1 LAGRKARPTV
11 FGSLESLTHV
21 GKLMDEAPRMKP
33 DYIRSTNRVAREAAI
48 GLTVLTVLAAVFV
61 VVLVNRFS
69 GKKETAE
76 DSRNPGT
83 AAVAASVSKRQN
95 TKGAN
100 ESPTVL
106 RPEPTPELW
115 QRPTSPSSGEYEST
129 DSFLAGT
136 RSAALPVTTEP
147 APHARRAAYLPAI
160 GDSIADDAT
169 DRSPASA
176 ANRGLPQDFADDHR
190 STGSPARAREF
201 PDQSDRPPIA
211 SVPTVGNEEPAAL
224 PEEIF
229 EELDP
234 PGNLG
239 GARTEIGARNSAD
252 SAYDEVPSLDL
263 QPADQPHILPT
274 TAIRPIGG
282 TLRTLRDDSFWSIS
296 ERVYGTGVY
305 FKALYEHN
313 RERFPEPDRIAQ
325 GREVEVPSLDEL
337 QRLYPELCTQ
347 PSEEGTVVYSQFR
360 QPEQPKTR
368 AYVVRQGETLWDI
381 ARYELG
387 QGSRY
392 VEIQRLNR
400 DRLGDDFNHPRP
412 GTTLQLPVEAAAVV
426 DPGGFNRRTV
436 P

>member
-1 LAGRKARPTV
+1 
-11 FGSLESLTHV
+11 
-21 GKLMDEAPRMKP
+21 MKP
-33 DYIRSTNRVAREAAI
+33 NYLRPANRVAREAAI
-48 GLTVLTVLAAVFV
+48 GLTVLTVLAAIFV

-69 GKKETAE
+69 GKQEAAE
-76 DSRNPGT
+76 DSRKPGA
-83 AAVAASVSKRQN
+83 AAVAASAARRQN

-115 QRPTSPSSGEYEST
+115 QRPTSPSSGEYESA

-147 APHARRAAYLPAI
+147 APHARRAAYLPPI
-160 GDSIADDAT
+160 GDSSADDVA
-169 DRSPASA
+169 DRAPASA
-176 ANRGLPQDFADDHR
+176 ADRAPASAADRAPASATDRGLPQDFADDHR
-190 STGSPARAREF
+190 STGSPAPAREF

-211 SVPTVGNEEPAAL
+211 SAPTVGNEEPAAL

-229 EELDP
+229 EVLEP
-234 PGNLG
+234 PGNFG
-239 GARTEIGARNSAD
+239 SARTETIGSDSVD
-252 SAYDEVPSLDL
+252 SAYDEGPSLDL

-282 TLRTLRDDSFWSIS
+282 TLRALRDDSFWSIS

-313 RERFPEPDRIAQ
+313 RERFLEPDRIAQ
-325 GREVEVPSLDEL
+325 GGEVEVPSLDAL
-337 QRLYPELCTQ
+337 KRLYPDLCAQ
-347 PSEEGTVVYSQFR
+347 PSEEGTVVYSQLR
-360 QPEQPKTR
+360 QTEQPKTR
-368 AYVVRQGETLWDI
+368 SYVVRQGETLWDI

-400 DRLGDDFNHPRP
+400 DRLGEDYNRP
-412 GTTLQLPVEAAAVV
+412 PAGMTLQLPVEAAPVV

>member
-1 LAGRKARPTV
+1 
-11 FGSLESLTHV
+11 
-21 GKLMDEAPRMKP
+21 MKP
-33 DYIRSTNRVAREAAI
+33 NYLRPANRVAREAAI
-48 GLTVLTVLAAVFV
+48 GLTVLTVLAAIFV

-69 GKKETAE
+69 GKQEAAE
-76 DSRNPGT
+76 DSRKPGA
-83 AAVAASVSKRQN
+83 AAVAASAARRQN

-115 QRPTSPSSGEYEST
+115 QRPTSPSSGEYESA

-147 APHARRAAYLPAI
+147 APHARRAAYLPPI
-160 GDSIADDAT
+160 GDSSADDVA
-169 DRSPASA
+169 DRAPASA
-176 ANRGLPQDFADDHR
+176 TDRGLPQDFADDHR
-190 STGSPARAREF
+190 STGSPAPAREF

-211 SVPTVGNEEPAAL
+211 SAPTVGNEEPAAL

-229 EELDP
+229 EVLEP
-234 PGNLG
+234 PGNFG
-239 GARTEIGARNSAD
+239 SARTETIGSDSVD
-252 SAYDEVPSLDL
+252 SAYDEGPSLDL

-282 TLRTLRDDSFWSIS
+282 TLRALRDDSFWSIS

-325 GREVEVPSLDEL
+325 GGEVEVPSLDAL
-337 QRLYPELCTQ
+337 KRLYPDLCAQ
-347 PSEEGTVVYSQFR
+347 PSEEGTVVYSQLR
-360 QPEQPKTR
+360 QTEQPKTR
-368 AYVVRQGETLWDI
+368 SYVVRQGETLWDI

-400 DRLGDDFNHPRP
+400 DRLGEDYNRP
-412 GTTLQLPVEAAAVV
+412 PAGMTLQLPVEAAPVV